1 MKKYDSYKDSGI
13 EWIGMIPSHWDITR
27 LRFLGSLYSGLT
39 GKSGSDFSADPM
51 PSYKPF
57 VNFTNVANNGF
68 PITPIPPISGSFELL
83 IEENF
88 LLLGSEDFLL
98 L

>member
-1 MKKYDSYKDSGI
+1 MAGWDGIMAFNGEPFTFGIGFNFLQDS
-13 EWIGMIPSHWDITR
+13 T
-27 LRFLGSLYSGLT
+27 
-39 GKSGSDFSADPM
+39 
-51 PSYKPF
+51 
-57 VNFTNVANNGF
+57 FTNVANNGF